1 MSYQTSIHFDPTAL
15 LIIKNEIDN
24 SIKLVE
30 TAVNT
35 LAEEQALP
43 FGIDDALNQFEQCTQ
58 VLKLID
64 MPHLAQITQYSAEL
78 MRQIMAQP
86 QQIKTSDVIALSEGT
101 TMLKRYIEFICLRE
115 VKVPQFLIDTLN
127 RLEKALGKPI
137 TKEGQT
143 IQPLLDCI
151 TPSFNLPLAPSLE
164 QSQYI
169 HQLYK
174 LCLNKLIKQAET
186 PLDLQGIKLVGVY
199 LAGLATNQPSQQYWQ
214 LVNVG
219 LGHIDELLITEARLR
234 TLIQIETNIGKFLNQ
249 PATFQSNIADL
260 ADILSICIS
269 QEDDL
274 SQHIREQL
282 NIGDELLSD
291 TQLQVLS
298 RHLYG
303 PDYETV
309 HTISQLMTDEMAQIR
324 NEIEYNHQNM
334 SAEKMQELQQK
345 LNQLANVFKV
355 LNLNEAAKE
364 LDQQAE
370 KLSQPNTLTDATS
383 IQQLMNSILASM
395 NSIGILERNYTSS
408 RLQLRVNNMQI
419 SLDRLDEA
427 HKALIVETKT
437 LIDTLTQT
445 LSLYAQD
452 PTAHNLEALPVYLNE
467 LSGAALFLGSSKQQ
481 TALLGAAHFAQYRL
495 SQNESFDA
503 EHVNC
508 ILNVVAGLD
517 LLVDNL
523 KNKQPVL
530 QSMFDVA
537 LSSSQRLQITAAA

>member
-58 VLKLID
+58 VLALID
-64 MPHLAQITQYSAEL
+64 MPHLSQITQYSAEL
-78 MRQIMAQP
+78 MRKIMAQP
-86 QQIKTSDVIALSEGT
+86 QQIKTSDVVALSEGT
-101 TMLKRYIEFICLRE
+101 TMLKRYIEFISLRE
-115 VKVPQFLIDTLN
+115 VKVPQFLLDTLN
-127 RLEKALGKPI
+127 RLEKTLGKPI

-151 TPSFNLPLAPSLE
+151 TPNFNLPQAPSLE
-164 QSQYI
+164 KSQYI

-174 LCLNKLIKQAET
+174 LCLNKLIKQTET

-199 LAGLATNQPSQQYWQ
+199 LAGMASNLPSQQYWQ

-219 LGHIDELLITEARLR
+219 LSHIEELLITEARLR
-234 TLIQIETNIGKFLNQ
+234 TLIQVETNIGKFLAQ
-249 PATFQSNIADL
+249 QSAYQSNLSDL

-269 QEDDL
+269 QEDDV

-303 PDYETV
+303 PDYETI
-309 HTISQLMTDEMAQIR
+309 HTISQLMTNEMAQIR

-334 SAEKMQELQQK
+334 STQKTQELQLK

-364 LDQQAE
+364 LIQQAE
-370 KLSQPNTLTDATS
+370 KLSQSNTLTDVAS
-383 IQQLMNSILASM
+383 VQQLMNSILASM

-408 RLQLRVNNMQI
+408 RLQLRVNNMHI

-427 HKALIVETKT
+427 HKALLTETKT
-437 LIDTLTQT
+437 LIETLTQT
-445 LSLYAQD
+445 LSLYVQD
-452 PTAHNLEALPVYLNE
+452 PASHSLQALPEYLKE
-467 LSGAALFLGSSKQQ
+467 LSGAALFLGSSAQQ
-481 TALLGAAHFAQYRL
+481 TALLTAANFAQNRL
-495 SQNESFDA
+495 NQNLALDA
-503 EHVNC
+503 EQVNC

-537 LSSSQRLQITAAA
+537 LSSSQQLQNIAA

>member
-58 VLKLID
+58 VLALID
-64 MPHLAQITQYSAEL
+64 MPHLSQITQYSAEL
-78 MRQIMAQP
+78 MRKIMVQP
-86 QQIKTSDVIALSEGT
+86 QQIQTSDVIALSEGT

-115 VKVPQFLIDTLN
+115 VKVPQFLLDTLN
-127 RLEKALGKPI
+127 RLEKALGKPL

-143 IQPLLDCI
+143 VQPLLEFI
-151 TPSFNLPLAPSLE
+151 TPSFNLPQAPSLE

-174 LCLNKLIKQAET
+174 LCLNKLIRQSET
-186 PLDLQGIKLVGVY
+186 ALDLQGIKLVGVY
-199 LAGLATNQPSQQYWQ
+199 LAGLATGQPSQQYWQ

-219 LGHIDELLITEARLR
+219 LSHINELSITEARLR
-234 TLIQIETNIGKFLNQ
+234 TLIQIETNIGKFLLQ
-249 PATFQSNIADL
+249 PASFKNSIADL
-260 ADILSICIS
+260 ADILCICIS
-269 QEDDL
+269 QEDDV
-274 SQHIREQL
+274 SHHIREQL

-334 SAEKMQELQQK
+334 SAEKTQELQQK
-345 LNQLANVFKV
+345 LHQLSNVFKV
-355 LNLNEAAKE
+355 LNLNEAARE
-364 LDQQAE
+364 LTQQAE

-383 IQQLMNSILASM
+383 VQQLMNSILASM

-427 HKALIVETKT
+427 HKALLTETKT

-445 LSLYAQD
+445 LSLYIQD
-452 PTAHNLEALPVYLNE
+452 PAAHSLEALPEYLKE
-467 LSGAALFLGSSKQQ
+467 LSGAALFLGSSAQQ

-495 SQNESFDA
+495 AQNQSFDA
-503 EHVNC
+503 DQINC

-517 LLVDNL
+517 LLVENL

-537 LSSSQRLQITAAA
+537 LSNSQQLQTIAA

>member
-58 VLKLID
+58 VLALID
-64 MPHLAQITQYSAEL
+64 MPHLSQITQYSAEL
-78 MRQIMAQP
+78 MRKIMAQP
-86 QQIKTSDVIALSEGT
+86 QQIKTSDVVALSEGT

-115 VKVPQFLIDTLN
+115 VKVPQFLLDTLN
-127 RLEKALGKPI
+127 RLEKTLGKPI

-151 TPSFNLPLAPSLE
+151 TPNFNLPQAPSLE
-164 QSQYI
+164 KSQYI

-174 LCLNKLIKQAET
+174 LCLNKLIKQTET

-199 LAGLATNQPSQQYWQ
+199 LAGMASNLPSQQYWQ

-219 LGHIDELLITEARLR
+219 LSHIEELLITEARLR
-234 TLIQIETNIGKFLNQ
+234 TLIQVETNIGKFLAQ
-249 PATFQSNIADL
+249 QSAYQSNLSDL

-269 QEDDL
+269 QEDDV

-303 PDYETV
+303 PDYETI
-309 HTISQLMTDEMAQIR
+309 HTISQLMTNEMAQIR

-334 SAEKMQELQQK
+334 STQKTQELQLK

-364 LDQQAE
+364 LIQQAE
-370 KLSQPNTLTDATS
+370 KLSQSNTLTDVAS
-383 IQQLMNSILASM
+383 VQQLMNSILASM

-408 RLQLRVNNMQI
+408 RVQLRVNNMHI

-427 HKALIVETKT
+427 HKALLTETKT
-437 LIDTLTQT
+437 LIETLTQT
-445 LSLYAQD
+445 LSLYVQD
-452 PTAHNLEALPVYLNE
+452 PASHSLQALPEYLKE
-467 LSGAALFLGSSKQQ
+467 LSGAAAFLGNSAQQ
-481 TALLGAAHFAQYRL
+481 TALLTAANFAQNRL
-495 SQNESFDA
+495 NQNLALDA
-503 EHVNC
+503 EQVNC

-537 LSSSQRLQITAAA
+537 LSSSQQLQNIAA

>member
-58 VLKLID
+58 VLALID
-64 MPHLAQITQYSAEL
+64 MPHLSQITEYSAEL
-78 MRQIMAQP
+78 MRKIMAQP
-86 QQIKTSDVIALSEGT
+86 QQIKTSDVVTLSEGT
-101 TMLKRYIEFICLRE
+101 TMLKRYIEFISLRE
-115 VKVPQFLIDTLN
+115 VKVPQFLLDTLN
-127 RLEKALGKPI
+127 RLEKTLGKPI

-151 TPSFNLPLAPSLE
+151 TPNFNLPQAPSLE

-199 LAGLATNQPSQQYWQ
+199 LAGMASNLPSQQYWQ

-219 LGHIDELLITEARLR
+219 LSHIDELLITEARLR
-234 TLIQIETNIGKFLNQ
+234 TLIQVETNIGKFLAQ
-249 PATFQSNIADL
+249 PSAYQSNLSDL

-269 QEDDL
+269 QEDDV

-303 PDYETV
+303 PDYETI
-309 HTISQLMTDEMAQIR
+309 HTISQLMTNEMAQIR

-334 SAEKMQELQQK
+334 STEKTQELQLK

-364 LDQQAE
+364 LIQQAE
-370 KLSQPNTLTDATS
+370 KLSQSNTLTDVAS
-383 IQQLMNSILASM
+383 VQQLMNSILASM

-408 RLQLRVNNMQI
+408 RLQLRVNNMHI

-427 HKALIVETKT
+427 HKALLTETKT
-437 LIDTLTQT
+437 LIETLTQT
-445 LSLYAQD
+445 LSLYVQD
-452 PTAHNLEALPVYLNE
+452 PASHSLQALPEYLKE
-467 LSGAALFLGSSKQQ
+467 LSGAALFLGNSAQQ
-481 TALLGAAHFAQYRL
+481 TALLTAANFAQNRL
-495 SQNESFDA
+495 DQNLALDA
-503 EHVNC
+503 EQVNC

-537 LSSSQRLQITAAA
+537 LSSSQQLQNIAA

>member
-58 VLKLID
+58 VLALID
-64 MPHLAQITQYSAEL
+64 MPHLSQITQYSAEL
-78 MRQIMAQP
+78 MRKIMAQP
-86 QQIKTSDVIALSEGT
+86 QQIKTSDVVALSEGT
-101 TMLKRYIEFICLRE
+101 TMLKRYIEFISLRE
-115 VKVPQFLIDTLN
+115 VKVPQFLLDTLN

-151 TPSFNLPLAPSLE
+151 TPNFNLPQAPSLE
-164 QSQYI
+164 KSQYI

-199 LAGLATNQPSQQYWQ
+199 LAGMASNLPSQQYWQ

-219 LGHIDELLITEARLR
+219 LSHIDELLITEARLR
-234 TLIQIETNIGKFLNQ
+234 TLIQVETNIGKFLAQ
-249 PATFQSNIADL
+249 PSAYQSNLSDL

-269 QEDDL
+269 QEDDV

-303 PDYETV
+303 PDYETI
-309 HTISQLMTDEMAQIR
+309 HTISQLMTNEMAQIR

-334 SAEKMQELQQK
+334 STQKTQELQLK

-364 LDQQAE
+364 LIQQAE
-370 KLSQPNTLTDATS
+370 KLSQSNTLTDVAS
-383 IQQLMNSILASM
+383 VQQLMNSILASM

-408 RLQLRVNNMQI
+408 RLQLRVNNMHI

-427 HKALIVETKT
+427 HKALLTETKT
-437 LIDTLTQT
+437 LIETLTQT
-445 LSLYAQD
+445 LSLYVQD
-452 PTAHNLEALPVYLNE
+452 PASHSLQALPEYLKE
-467 LSGAALFLGSSKQQ
+467 LSGAALFLGSAAQQ
-481 TALLGAAHFAQYRL
+481 TALLTAANFAQNRL
-495 SQNESFDA
+495 NQNLALDA
-503 EHVNC
+503 EQVNC

-537 LSSSQRLQITAAA
+537 LSSSQQLQNIAA

>member
-58 VLKLID
+58 VLALID
-64 MPHLAQITQYSAEL
+64 MPHLSQITQYSAEL
-78 MRQIMAQP
+78 MRKIMAQP
-86 QQIKTSDVIALSEGT
+86 QQIKTSDVVALSEGT

-115 VKVPQFLIDTLN
+115 VKVPQFLLDTLN
-127 RLEKALGKPI
+127 RLEKTLGKPI

-151 TPSFNLPLAPSLE
+151 TPNFNLPQAPSLE
-164 QSQYI
+164 KSQYI

-174 LCLNKLIKQAET
+174 LCLNKLIKQTET

-199 LAGLATNQPSQQYWQ
+199 LAGMASNLPSQQYWQ

-219 LGHIDELLITEARLR
+219 LSHIEELLITEARLR
-234 TLIQIETNIGKFLNQ
+234 TLIQVETNIGKFLAQ
-249 PATFQSNIADL
+249 PSAYQSNLSDL

-269 QEDDL
+269 QEDDV

-303 PDYETV
+303 PDYETI
-309 HTISQLMTDEMAQIR
+309 HTISQLMTNEMAQIR

-334 SAEKMQELQQK
+334 STQKTQELQLK

-364 LDQQAE
+364 LIQQAE
-370 KLSQPNTLTDATS
+370 KLSQSNTLTDVAS
-383 IQQLMNSILASM
+383 VQQLMNSILASM
-395 NSIGILERNYTSS
+395 NSIGILERSYTSS
-408 RLQLRVNNMQI
+408 RLQLRVNNMHI

-427 HKALIVETKT
+427 HEALLTETKT
-437 LIDTLTQT
+437 LIETLTQT
-445 LSLYAQD
+445 LSLYVQD
-452 PTAHNLEALPVYLNE
+452 PASHSLQALPEYLKE
-467 LSGAALFLGSSKQQ
+467 LSGAAAFLGNSAQQ
-481 TALLGAAHFAQYRL
+481 TALLTAANFAQNRL
-495 SQNESFDA
+495 NQNLALDA
-503 EHVNC
+503 EQVNC

-537 LSSSQRLQITAAA
+537 LSSSQQLQNIAA

>member
-58 VLKLID
+58 VLALID
-64 MPHLAQITQYSAEL
+64 MPHLSQITKYSAEL
-78 MRQIMAQP
+78 MRKIMAQP
-86 QQIKTSDVIALSEGT
+86 QQIKTSDVVALSEGT
-101 TMLKRYIEFICLRE
+101 TMLKRYIEFISLRE
-115 VKVPQFLIDTLN
+115 VKVPQFLLDTLN
-127 RLEKALGKPI
+127 RLEKTLGKPI

-151 TPSFNLPLAPSLE
+151 TPNFNLPQAPSLE

-174 LCLNKLIKQAET
+174 LCLNKLIKQTET

-199 LAGLATNQPSQQYWQ
+199 LAGMASNLPSQQYWQ

-219 LGHIDELLITEARLR
+219 LSHIEELLITEARLR
-234 TLIQIETNIGKFLNQ
+234 TLIQVETNIGKFLAQ
-249 PATFQSNIADL
+249 PSAYQSNLSDL

-269 QEDDL
+269 QEDDV

-303 PDYETV
+303 PDYETI
-309 HTISQLMTDEMAQIR
+309 HTISQLMTNEMAQIR

-334 SAEKMQELQQK
+334 STQKTQELQLK

-364 LDQQAE
+364 LIQQAE
-370 KLSQPNTLTDATS
+370 KLSQSNTLTDVAS
-383 IQQLMNSILASM
+383 VQQLMNSILASM

-408 RLQLRVNNMQI
+408 RLQLRVNNMHI

-427 HKALIVETKT
+427 HKALLTETKT
-437 LIDTLTQT
+437 LIETLTQT
-445 LSLYAQD
+445 LSLYVQD
-452 PTAHNLEALPVYLNE
+452 PASHSLQALPEYLKE
-467 LSGAALFLGSSKQQ
+467 LSGAAAFLGNSAQQ
-481 TALLGAAHFAQYRL
+481 TALLTAANFAQNRL
-495 SQNESFDA
+495 NQNLALDA
-503 EHVNC
+503 EQVNC

-537 LSSSQRLQITAAA
+537 LSSSQQLQSIAA

>member
-58 VLKLID
+58 VLALID
-64 MPHLAQITQYSAEL
+64 MPHLSQITEYSAEL
-78 MRQIMAQP
+78 MRKIMAQP
-86 QQIKTSDVIALSEGT
+86 QQIKTSDVVALSEGT

-115 VKVPQFLIDTLN
+115 VKVPQFLLDTLN
-127 RLEKALGKPI
+127 RLEKTLGKPI

-151 TPSFNLPLAPSLE
+151 TPNFNLPQAPSLE
-164 QSQYI
+164 KSQYI

-174 LCLNKLIKQAET
+174 LCLNKLIKQTET

-199 LAGLATNQPSQQYWQ
+199 LAGMASNLPSQQYWQ

-219 LGHIDELLITEARLR
+219 LSHIEELLITEARLR
-234 TLIQIETNIGKFLNQ
+234 TLIQVETNIGKFLAQ
-249 PATFQSNIADL
+249 QSAYQSNLSDL

-269 QEDDL
+269 QEDDV

-303 PDYETV
+303 PDYETI
-309 HTISQLMTDEMAQIR
+309 HTISQLMTNEMAQIR

-334 SAEKMQELQQK
+334 STEKTQELQLK

-364 LDQQAE
+364 LIQQAE
-370 KLSQPNTLTDATS
+370 KLSQSNTLTDVAS
-383 IQQLMNSILASM
+383 VQQLMNSILASM

-408 RLQLRVNNMQI
+408 RLQLRVNNMHI

-427 HKALIVETKT
+427 HKALLTETKT
-437 LIDTLTQT
+437 LIETLTQT
-445 LSLYAQD
+445 LSLYVQD
-452 PTAHNLEALPVYLNE
+452 PAAHSLEALPEYLKE
-467 LSGAALFLGSSKQQ
+467 LAGAAQFLGNSAQQ
-481 TALLGAAHFAQYRL
+481 TALLTAANFAQNRL
-495 SQNESFDA
+495 NQNLALDA
-503 EHVNC
+503 EQVNC

-537 LSSSQRLQITAAA
+537 LSSSQQLQNIAA

>member
-58 VLKLID
+58 VLALID
-64 MPHLAQITQYSAEL
+64 MPHLSQITEYSAEL
-78 MRQIMAQP
+78 MRKIMAQP
-86 QQIKTSDVIALSEGT
+86 QQIKTSDVVTLSEGT
-101 TMLKRYIEFICLRE
+101 TMLKRYIEFISLRE
-115 VKVPQFLIDTLN
+115 VKVPQFLLDTLN

-151 TPSFNLPLAPSLE
+151 TPNFNLPQAPSLE
-164 QSQYI
+164 KSQYI

-199 LAGLATNQPSQQYWQ
+199 LAGMASNLPSQQYWQ

-219 LGHIDELLITEARLR
+219 LSHIEELLITEARLR
-234 TLIQIETNIGKFLNQ
+234 TLIQVETNIGKFLAQ
-249 PATFQSNIADL
+249 QSAYQSNLSDL

-269 QEDDL
+269 QEDDV

-303 PDYETV
+303 PDYETI
-309 HTISQLMTDEMAQIR
+309 HTISQLMTNEMAQIR

-334 SAEKMQELQQK
+334 STQKTQELQLK

-364 LDQQAE
+364 LIQQAE
-370 KLSQPNTLTDATS
+370 KLSQSNTLTDVAS
-383 IQQLMNSILASM
+383 VQQLMNSILASM

-408 RLQLRVNNMQI
+408 RLQLRVNNMHI

-427 HKALIVETKT
+427 HKALLTETKT
-437 LIDTLTQT
+437 LIETLTQT
-445 LSLYAQD
+445 LSLYVQD
-452 PTAHNLEALPVYLNE
+452 PASHSLQALPEYLKE
-467 LSGAALFLGSSKQQ
+467 LSGAALFLGSSAQQ
-481 TALLGAAHFAQYRL
+481 TALLTAANFAQNRL
-495 SQNESFDA
+495 NQNLALDA
-503 EHVNC
+503 EQVNC

-537 LSSSQRLQITAAA
+537 LSSSQQLQNIAA

>member
-58 VLKLID
+58 VLALID
-64 MPHLAQITQYSAEL
+64 MPHLSQITQYSAEL
-78 MRQIMAQP
+78 MRKIMAQP
-86 QQIKTSDVIALSEGT
+86 QQIKTSDVVALSEGT

-115 VKVPQFLIDTLN
+115 VKVPQFLLDTLN
-127 RLEKALGKPI
+127 RLEKTLGKPI

-151 TPSFNLPLAPSLE
+151 TPNFNLPQAPSLE
-164 QSQYI
+164 KSQYI

-174 LCLNKLIKQAET
+174 LCLNKLIKQTET

-199 LAGLATNQPSQQYWQ
+199 LAGMASNLPSQQYWQ

-219 LGHIDELLITEARLR
+219 LSHIEELLITEARLR
-234 TLIQIETNIGKFLNQ
+234 TLIQVETNIGKFLAQ
-249 PATFQSNIADL
+249 QSAYQSNLSDL

-269 QEDDL
+269 QEDDV

-303 PDYETV
+303 PDYETI
-309 HTISQLMTDEMAQIR
+309 HTISQLMTNEMAQIR

-334 SAEKMQELQQK
+334 STQKTQELQLK

-364 LDQQAE
+364 LIQQAE
-370 KLSQPNTLTDATS
+370 KLSQSNTLTDVAS
-383 IQQLMNSILASM
+383 VQQLMNSILASM

-408 RLQLRVNNMQI
+408 RLQLRVNNMHI

-427 HKALIVETKT
+427 HKALLTETKT
-437 LIDTLTQT
+437 LIETLTQT
-445 LSLYAQD
+445 LSLYVQD
-452 PTAHNLEALPVYLNE
+452 PASHSLQALPEYLKE
-467 LSGAALFLGSSKQQ
+467 LSGAALFLGSSAQQ
-481 TALLGAAHFAQYRL
+481 TALLTAANFAQNRL
-495 SQNESFDA
+495 NQNLALDA
-503 EHVNC
+503 EQVNC

-537 LSSSQRLQITAAA
+537 LSSSQQLQNIAA

>member
-58 VLKLID
+58 VLALID
-64 MPHLAQITQYSAEL
+64 MPHLSQITQYSAEL
-78 MRQIMAQP
+78 MRKIMAQP
-86 QQIKTSDVIALSEGT
+86 QQIKTSDVVTLSEGT
-101 TMLKRYIEFICLRE
+101 TMLKRYIEFISLRE
-115 VKVPQFLIDTLN
+115 VKVPQFLLDTLN
-127 RLEKALGKPI
+127 RLEKTLGKPI

-143 IQPLLDCI
+143 IQPLLECI
-151 TPSFNLPLAPSLE
+151 TPNFNLPQAPSLE
-164 QSQYI
+164 KSQYI

-199 LAGLATNQPSQQYWQ
+199 LAGMASNLPSQQYWQ

-219 LGHIDELLITEARLR
+219 LSHIEELLITEARLR
-234 TLIQIETNIGKFLNQ
+234 TLIQVETNIGKFLAQ
-249 PATFQSNIADL
+249 QSAYQSNLSDL

-269 QEDDL
+269 QEDDV

-303 PDYETV
+303 PDYETI
-309 HTISQLMTDEMAQIR
+309 HTISQLMTNEMAQIR

-334 SAEKMQELQQK
+334 STQKTQELQLK

-364 LDQQAE
+364 LIQQAE
-370 KLSQPNTLTDATS
+370 KLSQSNTLTDVAS
-383 IQQLMNSILASM
+383 VQQLMNSILASM

-408 RLQLRVNNMQI
+408 RLQLRVNNMHI

-427 HKALIVETKT
+427 HKALLTETKT
-437 LIDTLTQT
+437 LIETLTQT
-445 LSLYAQD
+445 LSLYVQD
-452 PTAHNLEALPVYLNE
+452 PAAHSLEALPEYLKE
-467 LSGAALFLGSSKQQ
+467 LAGAAQFLGNSAQQ
-481 TALLGAAHFAQYRL
+481 TALLTAANFAQKRL
-495 SQNESFDA
+495 DQNLALDA
-503 EHVNC
+503 EQVNC

-537 LSSSQRLQITAAA
+537 LSSSQQLQNIAA

>member
-58 VLKLID
+58 VLALID
-64 MPHLAQITQYSAEL
+64 MPHLSQITQYSAEL
-78 MRQIMAQP
+78 MRKIMAQP
-86 QQIKTSDVIALSEGT
+86 QQIKTSDVVALSEGT
-101 TMLKRYIEFICLRE
+101 TMLKRYIEFISLRE
-115 VKVPQFLIDTLN
+115 VKVPQFLLDTLN

-151 TPSFNLPLAPSLE
+151 TPNFNLPQAPSLE

-199 LAGLATNQPSQQYWQ
+199 LAGMASNLPSQQYWQ

-219 LGHIDELLITEARLR
+219 LSHIEELLITEARLR
-234 TLIQIETNIGKFLNQ
+234 TLIQVETNIGKFLAQ
-249 PATFQSNIADL
+249 QSAYQSNLSDL

-269 QEDDL
+269 QEDDV

-303 PDYETV
+303 PDYETI
-309 HTISQLMTDEMAQIR
+309 HTISQLMTNEMAQIR

-334 SAEKMQELQQK
+334 STEKTQELQLK

-364 LDQQAE
+364 LIQQAE
-370 KLSQPNTLTDATS
+370 KLSQSNTLTDVAS
-383 IQQLMNSILASM
+383 VQQLMNSILASM
-395 NSIGILERNYTSS
+395 NSIGILERSYTSS
-408 RLQLRVNNMQI
+408 RLQLRVNNMHI

-427 HKALIVETKT
+427 HKALLTETKT
-437 LIDTLTQT
+437 LIETLTQT
-445 LSLYAQD
+445 LSLYVQD
-452 PTAHNLEALPVYLNE
+452 PASHSLQALPEYLKE
-467 LSGAALFLGSSKQQ
+467 LSGAALFLGSAAQQ
-481 TALLGAAHFAQYRL
+481 TALLTAANFAQNRL
-495 SQNESFDA
+495 NQNLALDA
-503 EHVNC
+503 EQVNC

-537 LSSSQRLQITAAA
+537 LSSSQQLQNIAA

>member
-334 SAEKMQELQQK
+334 SAEKTQELQQK

-452 PTAHNLEALPVYLNE
+452 PTVHNLEALPVYLNE
-467 LSGAALFLGSSKQQ
+467 LSGAALFLGSSTQQ

-495 SQNESFDA
+495 SQNESFNA

>member
-58 VLKLID
+58 VLALID
-64 MPHLAQITQYSAEL
+64 MPHLSQITEYSAEL
-78 MRQIMAQP
+78 MRKIMAQP
-86 QQIKTSDVIALSEGT
+86 QQIKTSDVVALSEGT
-101 TMLKRYIEFICLRE
+101 TMLKRYIEFISLRE
-115 VKVPQFLIDTLN
+115 VKVPQFLLDTLN
-127 RLEKALGKPI
+127 RLEKTLGKPI

-151 TPSFNLPLAPSLE
+151 TPNFNLPQAPSLE
-164 QSQYI
+164 KSQYI

-199 LAGLATNQPSQQYWQ
+199 LAGMASNLPSQQYWQ

-219 LGHIDELLITEARLR
+219 LSHIEELLITEARLR
-234 TLIQIETNIGKFLNQ
+234 TLIQVETNIGKFLAQ
-249 PATFQSNIADL
+249 QSAYQSNLSDL

-269 QEDDL
+269 QEDDV

-303 PDYETV
+303 PDYETI
-309 HTISQLMTDEMAQIR
+309 HTISQLMTNEMAQIR

-334 SAEKMQELQQK
+334 STQKTQELQLK

-364 LDQQAE
+364 LIQQAE
-370 KLSQPNTLTDATS
+370 KLSQSNTLTDVAS
-383 IQQLMNSILASM
+383 VQQLMNSILASM

-408 RLQLRVNNMQI
+408 RLQLRVNNMHI

-427 HKALIVETKT
+427 HKALLTETKT
-437 LIDTLTQT
+437 LIETLTQT
-445 LSLYAQD
+445 LSLYVQD
-452 PTAHNLEALPVYLNE
+452 PAAHSLEALPEYLKE
-467 LSGAALFLGSSKQQ
+467 LAGAAQFLGNSAQQ
-481 TALLGAAHFAQYRL
+481 TALLTAANFAQKRL
-495 SQNESFDA
+495 DQNLALDA
-503 EHVNC
+503 EQVNC

-537 LSSSQRLQITAAA
+537 LSSSQQLQNIAA

>member
-58 VLKLID
+58 VLALID
-64 MPHLAQITQYSAEL
+64 MPHLSQITRYSSEL
-78 MRQIMAQP
+78 MRKIMAQP
-86 QQIKTSDVIALSEGT
+86 QQIKTSDVVALSEGT

-115 VKVPQFLIDTLN
+115 VKVPQFLLDTLN
-127 RLEKALGKPI
+127 RLELALGKPL

-143 IQPLLDCI
+143 IQPLLSLI
-151 TPSFNLPLAPSLE
+151 SPRFNLPLAPTLE
-164 QSQYI
+164 KSQYI

-174 LCLNKLIKQAET
+174 LCLHKLIKQTET

-199 LAGLATNQPSQQYWQ
+199 LAGLSTELPSQQYWQ
-214 LVNVG
+214 LVNVALG
-219 LGHIDELLITEARLR
+219 LIDELSITEARLR
-234 TLIQIETNIGKFLNQ
+234 TLIQIETNIAKFLNQ
-249 PATFQSNIADL
+249 PSTYAAELSDL
-260 ADILSICIS
+260 ADVLSICIS
-269 QEDDL
+269 QENNI
-274 SQHIREQL
+274 SHHIRDQL

-303 PDYETV
+303 PDYETI
-309 HTISQLMTDEMAQIR
+309 HTVSRLMTDEMAQIR
-324 NEIEYNHQNM
+324 NEIEYNYQNM
-334 SAEKMQELQQK
+334 STEKTQEIQQK

-364 LDQQAE
+364 ITQQAE
-370 KLSQPNTLTDATS
+370 KLSHSDFLTDANS
-383 IQQLMNSILASM
+383 VQQLMNGILASM

-408 RLQLRVNNMQI
+408 RLQLRVNNLQI

-427 HKALIVETKT
+427 HKALLTETKT
-437 LIDTLTQT
+437 LIETLTQT

-452 PTAHNLEALPVYLNE
+452 PTSHSIEALPDYLKE
-467 LSGAALFLGSSKQQ
+467 LSGAAQFLGSTAQQ
-481 TALLGAAHFAQYRL
+481 TALLGAADFAQHRL
-495 SQNESFDA
+495 AQNQALDA
-503 EHVNC
+503 EQINC
-508 ILNVVAGLD
+508 LLNVVAGLD

-523 KNKQPVL
+523 RNKQPVL

-537 LSSSQRLQITAAA
+537 LSNSQQLQTIAA

>member
-58 VLKLID
+58 VLALID
-64 MPHLAQITQYSAEL
+64 MPHLSQITQYSAEL
-78 MRQIMAQP
+78 MRKIMAQP
-86 QQIKTSDVIALSEGT
+86 QQIKTSDVVALSEGT

-115 VKVPQFLIDTLN
+115 VKVPQFLLDTLN
-127 RLEKALGKPI
+127 RLEKTLGKPI

-143 IQPLLDCI
+143 IQPLLECI
-151 TPSFNLPLAPSLE
+151 TPNFNLPQAPSLE
-164 QSQYI
+164 KSQYI

-174 LCLNKLIKQAET
+174 LCLNKLIKQTET

-199 LAGLATNQPSQQYWQ
+199 LAGMASNLPSQQYWQ

-219 LGHIDELLITEARLR
+219 LSHIEELLITEARLR
-234 TLIQIETNIGKFLNQ
+234 TLIQVETNIGKFLAQ
-249 PATFQSNIADL
+249 QSAYQSNLSDL

-269 QEDDL
+269 QEDDV

-303 PDYETV
+303 PDYETI
-309 HTISQLMTDEMAQIR
+309 HTISQLMTNEMAQIR

-334 SAEKMQELQQK
+334 STQKTQELQLK

-364 LDQQAE
+364 LIQQAE
-370 KLSQPNTLTDATS
+370 KLSQSNTLTDVAS
-383 IQQLMNSILASM
+383 VQQLMNSILASM

-408 RLQLRVNNMQI
+408 RVQLRVNNMHI

-427 HKALIVETKT
+427 HEALLTETKT
-437 LIDTLTQT
+437 LIETLTQT
-445 LSLYAQD
+445 LSLYVQD
-452 PTAHNLEALPVYLNE
+452 PASHSLQALPEYLKE
-467 LSGAALFLGSSKQQ
+467 LSGAALFLGSSAQQ
-481 TALLGAAHFAQYRL
+481 TALLTAANFAQNRL
-495 SQNESFDA
+495 NQNLALDA
-503 EHVNC
+503 EQVNC

-537 LSSSQRLQITAAA
+537 LSSSQQLQNIAA

>member
-58 VLKLID
+58 VLALID
-64 MPHLAQITQYSAEL
+64 MPHLSQITQYSSEL
-78 MRQIMAQP
+78 IRKIMAQP
-86 QQIKTSDVIALSEGT
+86 QQIKTSDVVALSEGT

-115 VKVPQFLIDTLN
+115 VKVPQFLLDTLN
-127 RLEKALGKPI
+127 RLELALGKPL

-143 IQPLLDCI
+143 IQPLLSLI
-151 TPSFNLPLAPSLE
+151 SPRFNLPLAPTLE
-164 QSQYI
+164 KSQYI

-174 LCLNKLIKQAET
+174 LCLHKLIKQTET

-199 LAGLATNQPSQQYWQ
+199 LAGLSTDLQSQQYWQ
-214 LVNVG
+214 LVNVALG
-219 LGHIDELLITEARLR
+219 LIDELSITEARLR
-234 TLIQIETNIGKFLNQ
+234 TLIQIETNIAKFLNQ
-249 PATFQSNIADL
+249 PSTYAAELSDL
-260 ADILSICIS
+260 ADVLSICIS
-269 QEDDL
+269 QENNI
-274 SQHIREQL
+274 SHHIRDQL

-303 PDYETV
+303 PDYETI
-309 HTISQLMTDEMAQIR
+309 HTVSRLMTDEMAQIR
-324 NEIEYNHQNM
+324 NEIEYNYQNM
-334 SAEKMQELQQK
+334 STEKTQEIQQK

-364 LDQQAE
+364 ITQQAE
-370 KLSQPNTLTDATS
+370 KLSHSDFLTDANS
-383 IQQLMNSILASM
+383 VQQLMNGILASM

-408 RLQLRVNNMQI
+408 RLQLRVNNLQI

-427 HKALIVETKT
+427 HKALLTETKT
-437 LIDTLTQT
+437 LIETLTQT

-452 PTAHNLEALPVYLNE
+452 PTSHSIEALPDYLKE
-467 LSGAALFLGSSKQQ
+467 LSGAAQFLGSTAQQ
-481 TALLGAAHFAQYRL
+481 TALLGAADFAQHRL
-495 SQNESFDA
+495 AQNQALDA
-503 EHVNC
+503 EQINC
-508 ILNVVAGLD
+508 LLNVVAGLD

-523 KNKQPVL
+523 RNKQPVL

-537 LSSSQRLQITAAA
+537 LSNSQQLQTIAA

>member
-58 VLKLID
+58 VLALID
-64 MPHLAQITQYSAEL
+64 MPHLSQITQYSSEL
-78 MRQIMAQP
+78 MRKIMAQP
-86 QQIKTSDVIALSEGT
+86 QQIKTNDVVALSEGT

-115 VKVPQFLIDTLN
+115 VKVPQFLLDTLN
-127 RLEKALGKPI
+127 RLELALGKPL

-143 IQPLLDCI
+143 IQPLLSLI
-151 TPSFNLPLAPSLE
+151 SPRFNLPLAPTLE
-164 QSQYI
+164 KSQYI

-174 LCLNKLIKQAET
+174 LCLHKLIKQTET

-199 LAGLATNQPSQQYWQ
+199 LAGLSTDLPSQQYWQ
-214 LVNVG
+214 LVNVALG
-219 LGHIDELLITEARLR
+219 LIDELSITEARLR
-234 TLIQIETNIGKFLNQ
+234 TLIQIETNIAKFLNQ
-249 PATFQSNIADL
+249 PSTYAAELSDL
-260 ADILSICIS
+260 ADVLSICIS
-269 QEDDL
+269 QENNI
-274 SQHIREQL
+274 SHHIRDQL

-303 PDYETV
+303 PDYETI
-309 HTISQLMTDEMAQIR
+309 HTVSRLMTDEMAQIR
-324 NEIEYNHQNM
+324 NEIEYNYQNM
-334 SAEKMQELQQK
+334 STEKTQEIQQK

-364 LDQQAE
+364 ITQQAE
-370 KLSQPNTLTDATS
+370 KLSHSDFLTDANS
-383 IQQLMNSILASM
+383 VQQLMNGILASM

-408 RLQLRVNNMQI
+408 RLQLRVNNLQI

-427 HKALIVETKT
+427 HKALLTETKT
-437 LIDTLTQT
+437 LIETLTQT

-452 PTAHNLEALPVYLNE
+452 PTSHSIEALPDYLKE
-467 LSGAALFLGSSKQQ
+467 LSGAAQFLGSTAQQ
-481 TALLGAAHFAQYRL
+481 TALLGAADFAQHRL
-495 SQNESFDA
+495 AQNQALDA
-503 EHVNC
+503 EQINC
-508 ILNVVAGLD
+508 LLNVVAGLD

-523 KNKQPVL
+523 RNKQPVL

-537 LSSSQRLQITAAA
+537 LSNSQQLQTIAA

>member
-58 VLKLID
+58 VLALID
-64 MPHLAQITQYSAEL
+64 MPHLSQITQYSAEL
-78 MRQIMAQP
+78 MRKIMAQP
-86 QQIKTSDVIALSEGT
+86 QQIKTSDVVALSEGT

-115 VKVPQFLIDTLN
+115 VKVPQFLLDTLN
-127 RLEKALGKPI
+127 RLEKTLGKPI

-151 TPSFNLPLAPSLE
+151 TPNFNLPQAPSLE
-164 QSQYI
+164 KSQYI

-199 LAGLATNQPSQQYWQ
+199 LAGMASNLPSQQYWQ

-219 LGHIDELLITEARLR
+219 LSHIDELLITEARLR
-234 TLIQIETNIGKFLNQ
+234 TLIQVETNIGKFLAQ
-249 PATFQSNIADL
+249 QSAYQSNLSDL

-269 QEDDL
+269 QEDDV

-303 PDYETV
+303 PDYETI
-309 HTISQLMTDEMAQIR
+309 HTISQLMTNEMAQIR

-334 SAEKMQELQQK
+334 STEKTQELQLK

-364 LDQQAE
+364 LIQQAE
-370 KLSQPNTLTDATS
+370 KLSQSNTLTDVAS
-383 IQQLMNSILASM
+383 VQQLMNSILASM
-395 NSIGILERNYTSS
+395 NSIGILERSYTSS
-408 RLQLRVNNMQI
+408 RLQLRVNNMHI

-427 HKALIVETKT
+427 HKALLTETKT
-437 LIDTLTQT
+437 LIETLTQT
-445 LSLYAQD
+445 LSLYVQD
-452 PTAHNLEALPVYLNE
+452 PASHSLQALPEYLKE
-467 LSGAALFLGSSKQQ
+467 LSGAALFLGSSAQQ
-481 TALLGAAHFAQYRL
+481 TALLTAANFAQNRL
-495 SQNESFDA
+495 NQNLALDA
-503 EHVNC
+503 EQVNC

-537 LSSSQRLQITAAA
+537 LSSSQQLQNIAA

>member
-43 FGIDDALNQFEQCTQ
+43 FGIDDALNQFEQCTH
-58 VLKLID
+58 VLALID
-64 MPHLAQITQYSAEL
+64 MPHLSQITQYSAEL
-78 MRQIMAQP
+78 MRKIMAQP
-86 QQIKTSDVIALSEGT
+86 QQIQTSDVIALSEGT

-115 VKVPQFLIDTLN
+115 VKVPQFLLDTLN
-127 RLEKALGKPI
+127 RLEKALGKPL

-143 IQPLLDCI
+143 VQPLLEFI
-151 TPSFNLPLAPSLE
+151 TPSFNLPQAPSLE

-174 LCLNKLIKQAET
+174 LCLNKLIQQSET
-186 PLDLQGIKLVGVY
+186 ALDLQGIKLVGVY
-199 LAGLATNQPSQQYWQ
+199 LAGLATGQPSQQYWQ

-219 LGHIDELLITEARLR
+219 LSHINELSITEARLR
-234 TLIQIETNIGKFLNQ
+234 TLIQIETNIGKFLLQ
-249 PATFQSNIADL
+249 PASFKNSIADL
-260 ADILSICIS
+260 ADILCICIS
-269 QEDDL
+269 QEDDV
-274 SQHIREQL
+274 SHHIREQL

-309 HTISQLMTDEMAQIR
+309 HTISQLMTNEMAQIR

-334 SAEKMQELQQK
+334 STEKTQELQQK
-345 LNQLANVFKV
+345 LSQLSNVFKV
-355 LNLNEAAKE
+355 LNLNEAARE
-364 LDQQAE
+364 LTQQAE

-383 IQQLMNSILASM
+383 VQHLMNSILASM

-427 HKALIVETKT
+427 HKVLLTETKT

-445 LSLYAQD
+445 LSLYIQA
-452 PTAHNLEALPVYLNE
+452 PTAHSLEALPEYLKE
-467 LSGAALFLGSSKQQ
+467 LSGAALFLGSSAQQ

-495 SQNESFDA
+495 AQNQAFDA
-503 EHVNC
+503 EQINC

-537 LSSSQRLQITAAA
+537 LSNSQQLQTIAA

>member
-58 VLKLID
+58 VLALID
-64 MPHLAQITQYSAEL
+64 MPHLSQITEYSAEL
-78 MRQIMAQP
+78 MRKIMAQP
-86 QQIKTSDVIALSEGT
+86 QQIKTSDVVALSEGT

-115 VKVPQFLIDTLN
+115 VKVPQFLLDTLN

-151 TPSFNLPLAPSLE
+151 TPNFNLPQAPSLE
-164 QSQYI
+164 KSQYI

-174 LCLNKLIKQAET
+174 LCLNKLIKQTET

-199 LAGLATNQPSQQYWQ
+199 LAGMASNLPSQQYWQ

-219 LGHIDELLITEARLR
+219 LSHIDELLITEARLR
-234 TLIQIETNIGKFLNQ
+234 TLIQVETNIGKFLAQ
-249 PATFQSNIADL
+249 QSAYQSNLSDL

-269 QEDDL
+269 QEDDV

-303 PDYETV
+303 PDYETI
-309 HTISQLMTDEMAQIR
+309 HTISQLMTNEMAQIR

-334 SAEKMQELQQK
+334 STQKTQELQLK

-364 LDQQAE
+364 LIQQAE
-370 KLSQPNTLTDATS
+370 KLSQSNTLTDVAS
-383 IQQLMNSILASM
+383 VQQLMNSILASM

-408 RLQLRVNNMQI
+408 RLQLRVNNMHI

-427 HKALIVETKT
+427 HKALLTETKT
-437 LIDTLTQT
+437 LIETLTQT
-445 LSLYAQD
+445 LSLYVQNPA
-452 PTAHNLEALPVYLNE
+452 AHSLEALPDYLKE
-467 LSGAALFLGSSKQQ
+467 LSGAALFLGSSAQQ
-481 TALLGAAHFAQYRL
+481 TALLTAANFAQNRL
-495 SQNESFDA
+495 NQNLALDA
-503 EHVNC
+503 EQVNC

-537 LSSSQRLQITAAA
+537 LSSSQQLQSIAA

>member
-58 VLKLID
+58 VLALID
-64 MPHLAQITQYSAEL
+64 MPHLSQITEYSAEL
-78 MRQIMAQP
+78 MRKIMAQP
-86 QQIKTSDVIALSEGT
+86 QQIKTSDVVALSEGT

-115 VKVPQFLIDTLN
+115 VKVPQFLLDTLN
-127 RLEKALGKPI
+127 RLEKTLGKPI

-151 TPSFNLPLAPSLE
+151 TPNFNLPQAPSLE

-199 LAGLATNQPSQQYWQ
+199 LAGMASNLPSQQYWQ

-219 LGHIDELLITEARLR
+219 LSHIDELLITEARLR
-234 TLIQIETNIGKFLNQ
+234 TLIQVETNIGKFLAQ
-249 PATFQSNIADL
+249 PSAYQSNLSDL

-269 QEDDL
+269 QEDDI

-303 PDYETV
+303 PDYETI
-309 HTISQLMTDEMAQIR
+309 HTISQLMTNEMAQIR

-334 SAEKMQELQQK
+334 STEKTQELQLK

-364 LDQQAE
+364 LIQQAE
-370 KLSQPNTLTDATS
+370 KLSQSNTLTDVAS
-383 IQQLMNSILASM
+383 VQQLMNSILASM
-395 NSIGILERNYTSS
+395 NSIGILERSYTSS
-408 RLQLRVNNMQI
+408 RLQLRVNNMHI

-427 HKALIVETKT
+427 HETLLTETKT
-437 LIDTLTQT
+437 LIETLTQT
-445 LSLYAQD
+445 LSLYVQD
-452 PTAHNLEALPVYLNE
+452 SASHSLQALPEYLKE
-467 LSGAALFLGSSKQQ
+467 LSGAALFLGSSAQQ
-481 TALLGAAHFAQYRL
+481 TALLTAANFAQNRL
-495 SQNESFDA
+495 NQNLALDA
-503 EHVNC
+503 EQVNC

-530 QSMFDVA
+530 QSMVDVA
-537 LSSSQRLQITAAA
+537 LSSSQQLQNIAA